1 MISIKPKLNKYRVRK
16 DGTYPL
22 VIQLIYHR
30 EKRLIYS
37 PYHLFEKDFDE
48 KKGKVIISRLKRSLA
63 LEINDYVSIII
74 PKIRQ
79 VVDLFVKQG
88 NNFTTGDIVHFYKST
103 QDNNVLITYFHYQV
117 QLLKEEGR
125 IGTANA
131 YQSTLNCLARFIG
144 SEKLFSFKDI
154 TEQWVNNY
162 LYFLR
167 SSGLKPNSVN
177 LYFRILHAV
186 YNMACKDN
194 IDGTSRCSPFRAIT
208 KNNIKTQKKA
218 IDKSI
223 IQEIARAEFGDNSQ
237 KGFARDLF
245 LFSFYCRGMPFV
257 DMAHLKYNNI
267 IDGYICYSRQKTG
280 QPLKIKITGLLQE
293 LIDKYKTGGGYI
305 LPILVNSKLSLLQ
318 QYSQYK
324 NRLRQYNKTLK
335 AISNSLNLPLTL
347 SSYVPRHSWATLA
360 RENEIPVSIISE
372 GMGHSSEKVT
382 YVYLAALNPSHIDD
396 ANEKVM
402 NDCFSN

>member
-1 MISIKPKLNKYRVRK
+1 MISIKAQLNKYRVRR
-16 DGTYPL
+16 DATYPL
-22 VIQLIYHR
+22 VFQLIYR
-30 EKRLIYS
+30 RGKRLIYS
-37 PYHLFEKDFDE
+37 PYHLFEKDFNE
-48 KKGKVIISRLKRSLA
+48 KKGKVIISRLKRNSA
-63 LEINDYVSIII
+63 EEINDYINKTIQQ
-74 PKIRQ
+74 IRQ
-79 VVDLFVKQG
+79 VVDLLVKQG
-88 NNFTTGDIVHFYKST
+88 NDFTTGDIVLFYKST
-103 QDNNVLITYFHYQV
+103 QDNNLLITYFHYQV

-131 YQSTLNCLARFIG
+131 YQSTLNCLDRFIG

-162 LYFLR
+162 LCFLR

-186 YNMACKDN
+186 YNKACKEN
-194 IDGTSRCSPFRAIT
+194 IDGTSMLSPFRAIT
-208 KNNIKTQKKA
+208 INNIKTQKKA
-218 IDKSI
+218 VDKSI
-223 IQEIARAEFGDNSQ
+223 IQKMAGAEFGDNFQ
-237 KGFARDLF
+237 KGLARDLF

-257 DMAHLKYNNI
+257 DMAHIKYNNI

-280 QPLKIKITGLLQE
+280 QPLKVKITGMLQD
-293 LIDKYKTGGGYI
+293 LIDKYKTGGDYI
-305 LPILVNSKLSLLQ
+305 LPILESRELSLLQ

-324 NRLRQYNKTLK
+324 NRLRQHNKTLK
-335 AISNSLNLPLTL
+335 AISNSLNLPLNL

-360 RENEIPVSIISE
+360 RENEIPVSVISE

-402 NDCFSN
+402 NDCFPN